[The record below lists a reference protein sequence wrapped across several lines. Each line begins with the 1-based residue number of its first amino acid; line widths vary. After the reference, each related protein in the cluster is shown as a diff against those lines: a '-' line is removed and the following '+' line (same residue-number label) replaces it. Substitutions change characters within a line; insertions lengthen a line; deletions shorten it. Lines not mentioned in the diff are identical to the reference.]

1 MNVRARRGSR
11 NGARLPPRE
20 ALPAVTPT
28 NFDYRLVRLDELT
41 FECSSELAGMYK
53 LSPCVWLENGRFEL
67 LLRVV
72 NRSANPAEKVARIHH
87 GWSTDGLHFVLDDTP
102 AIAPGPDVPGACDS
116 GGCED
121 PTVARVG
128 GAYYV
133 YYSGWNEHL
142 KRGELLLATGPDVHH
157 LQKKGIA
164 LESTDHVVNPKE
176 ATIVQASDGTWR
188 LFFEY
193 ANEDRSKIGLARSAN
208 VAGPWQVL
216 RPLFE
221 RRPQSWDSWHLSTG
235 PILESETGNP
245 VMFYN
250 GATESAQWRIGWIVF
265 DRDYTEVLGRSDDP
279 LILPYVRRSVDDSD
293 IAFAASNVRIG
304 DAVYLYYS
312 VADQYVTRAIIS
324 SDVT

>member
-1 MNVRARRGSR
+1 M
-11 NGARLPPRE
+11 
-20 ALPAVTPT
+20 
-28 NFDYRLVRLDELT
+28 NFDYHLIRLDEVT

-72 NRSANPAEKVARIHH
+72 NRSDDPTEKVARIHH
-87 GWSTDGLHFVLDDTP
+87 GWSADGLRFVLDDTP
-102 AIAPGPDVPGACDS
+102 AIAPGPDVPGAYDS

-121 PTVARVG
+121 PTVARV
-128 GAYYV
+128 ADNYYV
-133 YYSGWNEHL
+133 YYSGWNQHL

-157 LQKKGIA
+157 LEKKGIA
-164 LESTDHVVNPKE
+164 LESSELLINPKE
-176 ATIVQASDGTWR
+176 ATIVKASDATWR

-193 ANEDRSKIGLARSAN
+193 ANEGKSKIGLARSAN
-208 VAGPWQVL
+208 VAGPWHVL
-216 RPLFE
+216 PPPFE

-235 PILESETGNP
+235 PILESATRNP

-265 DRDYTEVLGRSDDP
+265 DADYTQVLCRSELP
-279 LILPYVRRSVDDSD
+279 LILPQVRRNMDDSD
-293 IAFAASNVRIG
+293 IAFAASNVRVADEI
-304 DAVYLYYS
+304 YLYYS

-324 SDVT
+324 SD